1 MGLSQSLKVA
11 REKISN
17 QAINAIKSLTEFANS
32 ETLGR
37 TEVMKEVASR
47 LKNVEEDLASDTF
60 KLIVVG
66 RFKTGKSSLLNAL
79 LGPAINPQP
88 EWQNNQGPMPVDDLP
103 TTATLTS
110 IQYSEQP
117 YVVVK
122 YADDRKEDW
131 SLKKYLQDAV
141 VRDDE
146 DENKQFFEQIR
157 QFELG
162 YPSELCKSV
171 TLLDSPGTSDVPLRT
186 KWTKEEVRHC
196 DVAIVLYRSDVL
208 AGEDERSFA
217 QEVIVGGTRVFTL
230 INLWNGKKPDER
242 FCAFAWNRLVA
253 GENGVEKYNGQE
265 QQDFS
270 KHDIYFIDALKAQQ
284 GKFNQDPQLVKDSG
298 LEKFEERLAE
308 FLLQEKFQ
316 THIEKFLR
324 QADNFASQMEE
335 TIQPRCYGLQQTA
348 EKLAQTYEA
357 IKPKLEEVK
366 KRRDKLSIIFDRYES
381 QCQTELH
388 LSFTRMIN
396 ALREDLPNELK
407 DRPLKTLQG
416 PGGII
421 KGHFYQEAACKEA
434 AEICQDIIISQ
445 VEAWAENPKN
455 QQGVQKTLELILQTL
470 QNEISEE
477 VTQIENRLQ
486 DIRFQMTD
494 WKTGID
500 APKST
505 TGLLERIICA
515 GAGLALGDVTL
526 IFGGAGGFRGLLGS
540 AGGAFAVG
548 LGMGIAAAMG
558 APITIPA
565 VVIAAIVGSVTGGV
579 AATRVGLEERIKKK
593 VLEQAQEKL
602 QEIPELAQEN
612 INREV
617 KRTFSS
623 LKSLIVDEVSLAIDQ
638 EENKILQMLKD
649 NQSSRKEKED
659 ILASLTDIKKQIAI
673 QRKVFSNIRVE
684 LQQIV

>member
-11 REKISN
+11 REKTSN
-17 QAINAIKSLTEFANS
+17 QAINAIRSLTELANS

-66 RFKTGKSSLLNAL
+66 RFKTGKSLLLNAL

-122 YADDRKEDW
+122 YTDGRREDW
-131 SLKKYLQDAV
+131 SLARYLKDAV

-162 YPSELCKSV
+162 YPAEICKSV

-186 KWTKEEVRHC
+186 KWTREEVRRC
-196 DVAIVLYRSDVL
+196 DAAIVLYQSGSL
-208 AGEDERSFA
+208 AGEDERSLA
-217 QEVIVGGTRVFTL
+217 QEVVVGGTRVFTV

-242 FCAFAWNRLVA
+242 LRAFAWNRLVA
-253 GENGVEKYNGQE
+253 GENGGEKYNGQ
-265 QQDFS
+265 DFTTRN
-270 KHDIYFIDALKAQQ
+270 IYFIDALKAQQ
-284 GKFNQDPQLVKDSG
+284 GKFNKDPQLVEESG
-298 LEKFEERLAE
+298 LEFFERRLAE
-308 FLLQEKFQ
+308 FLLGEKFQ
-316 THIEKFLR
+316 THIETFICK
-324 QADNFASQMEE
+324 ADILASQMEE
-335 TIQPRCYGLQQTA
+335 TIQPRCSGLQQTA
-348 EKLAQTYEA
+348 EELAQTYEV

-366 KRRDKLSIIFDRYES
+366 KRKDKLSKIIDRYES
-381 QCQTELH
+381 QCQAKLYV
-388 LSFTRMIN
+388 SFTTMIN
-396 ALREDLPNELK
+396 ALREDLPNKLK
-407 DRPLKTLQG
+407 DRPLNTLRG
-416 PGGII
+416 PVGII

-455 QQGVQKTLELILQTL
+455 QQGVQKTLEPILQTL
-470 QNEISEE
+470 QNDISEE
-477 VTQIENRLQ
+477 VAQIEYRLQ
-486 DIRFQMTD
+486 DIRLQMTD
-494 WKTGID
+494 WKPGID

-505 TGLLERIICA
+505 TGLIERIICA
-515 GAGLALGDVTL
+515 GAGLALGDFTL
-526 IFGGAGGFRGLLGS
+526 IFGGAGGFRGIIGS

-565 VVIAAIVGSVTGGV
+565 LAIAAIFGSMAGGI

-593 VLEQAQEKL
+593 VLEQAQEKF

-649 NQSSRKEKED
+649 NQSTRKEKED
-659 ILASLTDIKKQIAI
+659 LLASLTDIKKQIAI
-673 QRKVFSNIRVE
+673 QREVFSNIRVQ
-684 LQQIV
+684 LKQIV